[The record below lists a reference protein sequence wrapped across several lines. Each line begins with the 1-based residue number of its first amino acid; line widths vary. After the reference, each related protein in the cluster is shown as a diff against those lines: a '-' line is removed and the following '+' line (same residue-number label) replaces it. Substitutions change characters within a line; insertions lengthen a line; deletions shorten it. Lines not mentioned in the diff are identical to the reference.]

1 MLDGAPAAAAKYLSE
16 NIDSENLEEV
26 NLTPGSAGTDLPVTS
41 AAGGVMT
48 EVSHTPEK
56 KFGGLMDFTY
66 GTNNLSREF
75 IRLESGEI
83 GNTGVRSFFSFS
95 NTHNRSWMGAG
106 INDRKHIDFGAQK
119 DWENGSTARVFV
131 SWNNENFVID
141 NYPTE
146 QEFYRYKH
154 TGQGYGR
161 SADPSNANYWKNNND
176 HWNQVFLTAPIHVVL
191 PARFSFDLQPYFSY
205 GTGYDASPL
214 GAVTDENGAS
224 RNGINYFNQNATR
237 QVGAVAKLN
246 YSPDNHNT
254 ISLGYWYENN
264 YTMQSYPQSYALPG
278 GGAPNPMNLNYRIS
292 AGDLQDAGYEIH
304 SLFIEDTA
312 KYFQDR
318 LTIHGGFKFVMSNT
332 WNRDYYG
339 RQVANR
345 TEPLPQLQIGY
356 RINEHNQVY
365 LNVEGDYRQPSQVDL
380 GWLYTDVAIPKNQY
394 SIKEEL
400 GWRYHD
406 KYLVIDA
413 SFFNYNVT
421 NRIVDQYVGMNNF
434 RPFSIG
440 NQQMRGFDFM
450 IAGRSIHGFSPYASV
465 EYLHATQDSNVLDPY
480 QGIMLHSA
488 GTQAIMAPHVMA
500 NFGLTYTYGGFFGN
514 ASVHYT
520 GPQSVSV
527 AGDQRIPG
535 YVTDTLS
542 LGYHFKPFLFAK
554 SPTFKLN
561 FSNLTGSIE
570 RTGAM
575 GAIYSKRDTSTVWSG
590 SMPSYTGYG
599 NSFMVTPR
607 FTMAGTVSTS
617 F

>member
-1 MLDGAPAAAAKYLSE
+1 
-16 NIDSENLEEV
+16 
-26 NLTPGSAGTDLPVTS
+26 
-41 AAGGVMT
+41 
-48 EVSHTPEK
+48 
-56 KFGGLMDFTY
+56 
-66 GTNNLSREF
+66 
-75 IRLESGEI
+75 
-83 GNTGVRSFFSFS
+83 
-95 NTHNRSWMGAG
+95 
-106 INDRKHIDFGAQK
+106 
-119 DWENGSTARVFV
+119 
-131 SWNNENFVID
+131 
-141 NYPTE
+141 
-146 QEFYRYKH
+146 
-154 TGQGYGR
+154 
-161 SADPSNANYWKNNND
+161 
-176 HWNQVFLTAPIHVVL
+176 
-191 PARFSFDLQPYFSY
+191 
-205 GTGYDASPL
+205 
-214 GAVTDENGAS
+214 
-224 RNGINYFNQNATR
+224 
-237 QVGAVAKLN
+237 
-246 YSPDNHNT
+246 
-254 ISLGYWYENN
+254 
-264 YTMQSYPQSYALPG
+264 
-278 GGAPNPMNLNYRIS
+278 
-292 AGDLQDAGYEIH
+292 
-304 SLFIEDTA
+304 
-312 KYFQDR
+312 
-318 LTIHGGFKFVMSNT
+318 
-332 WNRDYYG
+332 
-339 RQVANR
+339 
-345 TEPLPQLQIGY
+345 
-356 RINEHNQVY
+356 
-365 LNVEGDYRQPSQVDL
+365 
-380 GWLYTDVAIPKNQY
+380 
-394 SIKEEL
+394 
-400 GWRYHD
+400 
-406 KYLVIDA
+406 
-413 SFFNYNVT
+413 
-421 NRIVDQYVGMNNF
+421 MNNF

-465 EYLHATQDSNVLDPY
+465 EYLHATQDSNVFDPY